1 MSKLHQLLMVSRC
14 FPPQGGVG
22 VERVSKYA
30 KYLPDFGWVPTVLTG
45 RQGCY
50 GWPEDPFLAEE
61 VKDVATIRSYAPDLF
76 AWFAKM
82 KQNVSSGRPTQVQ
95 KRGYASRGQWHPK
108 SLLIPDSQALWI
120 PIAWASALRQSKRY
134 TWDVVYGTTG
144 PATNLV
150 VAYLIAK
157 SLNLPLILDYRD
169 PWTGYFLS
177 PRRLAPLAALEAKLE
192 AKIFSSAGGVT
203 ALNPVCIET
212 PIRRTSDL
220 PPFEIIPNGYD
231 EADFVGRSPKALPHF
246 SIVHTGSLHARRP
259 LTDIWRILQI
269 TLGSTPQ
276 LEGKIHFWQIGTVD
290 DVVAQQLNTAP
301 DGVEVH
307 YVPPVPMKE
316 AIDYML
322 GADLL
327 YASSPAYGSLNSP
340 AKIYQYMRA
349 NRPILAIHE
358 EGAETFRAE
367 INDANISLACLR
379 GAHATAAEFLT
390 ERALDENHSPPPI
403 GPRITQYSRRELTGR
418 FADFITT
425 KVLEI

>member
-1 MSKLHQLLMVSRC
+1 MTVAGPLHGFRVLDLSAVVSGPLTGALLAD
-14 FPPQGGVG
+14 QGADVIK
-22 VERVSKYA
+22 VER
-30 KYLPDFGWVPTVLTG
+30 TG
-45 RQGCY
+45 AGDIQRHVG
-50 GWPEDPFLAEE
+50 
-61 VKDVATIRSYAPDLF
+61 
-76 AWFAKM
+76 
-82 KQNVSSGRPTQVQ
+82 
-95 KRGYASRGQWHPK
+95 
-108 SLLIPDSQALWI
+108 
-120 PIAWASALRQSKRY
+120 SKRNGFSGFFHVLNRGKRSLAV
-134 TWDVVYGTTG
+134 DL
-144 PATNLV
+144 ATREGV
-150 VAYLIAK
+150 DIV
-157 SLNLPLILDYRD
+157 
-169 PWTGYFLS
+169 
-177 PRRLAPLAALEAKLE
+177 RRLAGDA
-192 AKIFSSAGGVT
+192 
-203 ALNPVCIET
+203 
-212 PIRRTSDL
+212 
-220 PPFEIIPNGYD
+220 
-231 EADFVGRSPKALPHF
+231 
-246 SIVHTGSLHARRP
+246 
-259 LTDIWRILQI
+259 
-269 TLGSTPQ
+269 
-276 LEGKIHFWQIGTVD
+276 
-290 DVVAQQLNTAP
+290 DVVIQNFRPGVVDRLGIAMPGTT
-301 DGVEVH
+301 VEVH